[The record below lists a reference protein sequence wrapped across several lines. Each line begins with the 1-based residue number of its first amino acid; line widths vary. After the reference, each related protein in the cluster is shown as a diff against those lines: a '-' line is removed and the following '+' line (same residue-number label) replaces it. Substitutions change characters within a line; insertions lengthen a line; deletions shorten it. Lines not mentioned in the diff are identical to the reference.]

1 MSEVGQ
7 ILVVDDAPSTL
18 RLLRKLLAAQGYGV
32 RAANNGELALRAIEF
47 QPPELILLDIRMP
60 GLDGVEVCRRIKENV
75 RLREIPVLFVSA
87 LADVEDK
94 MRAFQAGGVDYIT
107 KPFLM
112 EEVNARVRAHLELK
126 RQRELLAQQAL
137 TDGLTGIANY
147 RHFQQVL
154 ANEWERCARK
164 REPLCLLMI
173 DVDLFKSYNDYYGH
187 LAGDNC
193 LNAIANCLKAALRR
207 PADLVARYGGE
218 EFVALLP
225 DTDLAGGR
233 AVADSAR
240 ASIKGI
246 PLPHAVSRVADHVTV
261 SMGVAACQP
270 RPGFDPGL
278 LLDMADGLLYRAKNG
293 GRDRIA
299 SGRFGIES
307 PV

>member
-1 MSEVGQ
+1 MYS
-7 ILVVDDAPSTL
+7 P
-18 RLLRKLLAAQGYGV
+18 
-32 RAANNGELALRAIEF
+32 
-47 QPPELILLDIRMP
+47 
-60 GLDGVEVCRRIKENV
+60 
-75 RLREIPVLFVSA
+75 
-87 LADVEDK
+87 
-94 MRAFQAGGVDYIT
+94 
-107 KPFLM
+107 
-112 EEVNARVRAHLELK
+112 
-126 RQRELLAQQAL
+126 
-137 TDGLTGIANY
+137 
-147 RHFQQVL
+147 
-154 ANEWERCARK
+154 
-164 REPLCLLMI
+164 
-173 DVDLFKSYNDYYGH
+173 
-187 LAGDNC
+187 
-193 LNAIANCLKAALRR
+193 
-207 PADLVARYGGE
+207 E

-270 RPGFDPGL
+270 RPGVDPGL